1 MNTSP
6 QPLNQYRDLV
16 HAAVLLLLVPAVFY
30 GGYRLVSSSADTE
43 PAHDNPFE
51 QPVAKTKRAA
61 QSILGRS
68 DPPPGETWIAEVDRL
83 KQSLAKVNAAN
94 PQMMRRR
101 NILADQLDAIRQHC
115 ETHKDAVPAE
125 IAERSPLG
133 RMLIRLASEIDQL
146 PPPSPQA
153 TISQDWESEFEAI
166 EAKRLA
172 RQAMSIN
179 LELETQAVPIRQ
191 AHTTQL
197 ASVSGQ
203 NRELANEL
211 QRTLDSISK
220 IERDTR
226 EQLAHHQRSEAYA
239 RDEDEIARLLKPF
252 TSPGYYQLGTTPE
265 DWLKQ
270 ADAKPLSYRTLDR
283 LGALAPDIH
292 GVRAL
297 AVIGG
302 LAVSHHPKSARPLG
316 AFPYYH
322 AGTLSDGQSIESIKR
337 AQQLLKEHSAYL
349 IEAGLLQP

>member
-1 MNTSP
+1 M
-6 QPLNQYRDLV
+6 
-16 HAAVLLLLVPAVFY
+16 
-30 GGYRLVSSSADTE
+30 
-43 PAHDNPFE
+43 
-51 QPVAKTKRAA
+51 
-61 QSILGRS
+61 
-68 DPPPGETWIAEVDRL
+68 
-83 KQSLAKVNAAN
+83 AKVNAAN